1 MSTFCEWRPLELKVE
16 SLKEVPVHHSS
27 LGMASANS
35 ISLYVCIIYEYIICV
50 YIYISIYVFIHIDI
64 YMSIYI
70 YAYIC
75 ILTQLFFVV
84 LLLY

>member
-35 ISLYVCIIYEYIICV
+35 ISLYVCIIYEYIMC
-50 YIYISIYVFIHIDI
+50 IYISIYVFIHIDI